1 MLVLSL
7 SLKAL
12 QPCFDALS
20 LPLLGSQFDEQLL
33 TLFLRGPQGLFS
45 LETEMNLFL
54 DIISGLLNP
63 FLDHIDLL
71 GDLHKNNIVIP
82 RELKRDK
89 KGKKHSNTEKTNA
102 RQYTYQGKVP
112 FQGQKQVLLLHLP
125 GNIHILR
132 KDEEL
137 L

>member
-12 QPCFDALS
+12 QPCLDALS
-20 LPLLGSQFDEQLL
+20 PPLLGSQFDEQLL

-54 DIISGLLNP
+54 DIISVLLNP

-82 RELKRDK
+82 RE
-89 KGKKHSNTEKTNA
+89 
-102 RQYTYQGKVP
+102 
-112 FQGQKQVLLLHLP
+112 
-125 GNIHILR
+125 
-132 KDEEL
+132 
-137 L
+137 